1 MFQSKQE
8 LDKFA
13 DLTLL
18 TAHNEREVYC
28 FVVVDHFKVHVR
40 GVLPMLFFV
49 IYVCVENTV

>member
-18 TAHNEREVYC
+18 TAHNDREVYC

-40 GVLPMLFFV
+40 GVLPMLFFCY
-49 IYVCVENTV
+49 ICLC